1 MDVKTGRKVRIQNRK
16 IIGQRDCHLQQTK
29 KRSSQAKPE
38 KERALFC
45 SKENEGA
52 RGKAIEHK
60 SARAEIEKQQ
70 NQQSN
75 IVW

>member
-1 MDVKTGRKVRIQNRK
+1 
-16 IIGQRDCHLQQTK
+16 L
-29 KRSSQAKPE
+29 QAKPE

-45 SKENEGA
+45 GKENEGA

-60 SARAEIEKQQ
+60 STRAEIEKQQ